1 MRSSIPVLLLDL
13 LLLSLLGLLGAVAL
27 QTLAPRAG
35 RGEKMAAAFP
45 MGAGLLTFTV
55 FLASW
60 AGVEIRLTSLAA
72 IFAFLLLLLFAFGKF
87 GGKNRLGE
95 SLDAVSSGPGG
106 PAPIRW
112 APWALIG
119 GLTLVSAA
127 ISLGRSYT
135 PFDASAIWASKGY
148 GIALEGTIFA
158 ARSWGAHTLTYPLNI
173 PILISSFNLVDGD
186 VIPGS
191 KLAFPLLFGS
201 ILAGAVGFWRRMG
214 MTNVWACAGVL
225 FLGTL
230 PEIFRHST
238 YGYVNIPA
246 SAYLVLGTIWGVTG
260 VTSSSRQHMTV
271 AGFLLALGCWTRVE
285 GILYA
290 LVITGAL
297 AASWLLLRP
306 GPFRFLWLIAPLVVI
321 GGTWLIFLQTYGLE
335 GSQPGTAMA
344 AAFAG
349 WRSGELHL
357 HSLRLILGYFRREL
371 LDSETWGLLF
381 PLSTV
386 FLALHFR
393 RRTGRSFP
401 EILPLALATFGS
413 GFVTAGLFYVG
424 SYARGDLVG
433 WLTRGFP
440 RAFFPAAILLA
451 ILSFVVGATNGPSRN
466 PHPWKGGSDR

>member
-1 MRSSIPVLLLDL
+1 MLVSPSILLLDVLLLL
-13 LLLSLLGLLGAVAL
+13 LLVILGSQTIRLLAPQATRIEAVA
-27 QTLAPRAG
+27 AG
-35 RGEKMAAAFP
+35 LP
-45 MGAGLLTFTV
+45 LGAGLLTFTV
-55 FLASW
+55 FMVSW
-60 AGVEIRLTSLAA
+60 AGIEIRLATLAA
-72 IFAFLLLLLFAFGKF
+72 VYVCLLVPLVLGRRLKEKRGEPRPKKMGSPMPAAHRLALL
-87 GGKNRLGE
+87 
-95 SLDAVSSGPGG
+95 
-106 PAPIRW
+106 APS
-112 APWALIG
+112 ALIG
-119 GLTLVSAA
+119 ILTLVSAV
-127 ISLGRSYT
+127 ISVGRSYT

-158 ARSWGAHTLTYPLNI
+158 ARSWGAHALTYPLNI
-173 PILISSFNLVDGD
+173 PILISSFQLVDGD
-186 VIPGS
+186 VLPGS
-191 KLAFPLLFGS
+191 KLVFPLLFGS

-214 MTNVWACAGVL
+214 MTNIWVCVGVL

-230 PEIFRHST
+230 PEVFRHST

-290 LVITGAL
+290 LVIAGAL

-306 GPFRFLWLIAPLVVI
+306 GPFPILWLMAPIVVI
-321 GGTWLIFLQTYGLE
+321 GGTWLIFLRTYGLE
-335 GSQPGTAMA
+335 GSQPGNAMA

-349 WRSGELHL
+349 WRSGDLRL
-357 HSLRLILGYFRREL
+357 HSLRLIFGYFRREL
-371 LDSETWGLLF
+371 LDSGTWGLLF
-381 PLSTV
+381 PLSAA
-386 FLALHFR
+386 FLAFHLR
-393 RRTGRSFP
+393 RRSGRSSP
-401 EILPLALATFGS
+401 EILPLALATFGC

-451 ILSFVVGATNGPSRN
+451 ILSFVVGATDGPSLIARVA
-466 PHPWKGGSDR
+466 PSEET